1 MKKPLIV
8 LTGPTAAGK
17 THLSIS
23 LAKAVNGEIIS
34 ADSMQVYKYM
44 DIGSAKIR
52 PSEMQGVK
60 HYLVDELLPEEEFHI
75 VRFQQMAKAAMEEI
89 YAKGKIPILVG
100 GTGFYIQAITRDIDF
115 TQAEQED
122 GYRQE
127 LEKLAAEKGNEYL
140 HEMLLE
146 VDPVSAK
153 EIHANN
159 AKRVIRALEFY
170 HQNHSPISA
179 HNQEQKEHETP
190 YNLAYFVLNVPREL
204 LYKRI
209 DDRIDEML
217 NAGLLEEVQKLK
229 DMGKVLCVATSK
241 PENSAKEV
249 LDHFDLTKYFDFIG
263 GDTPD
268 HARKN
273 KTAVINFVMESMGI
287 ENKDDVIMV
296 GDTQYDVLGADESG
310 IKCIGVLYGYGQK
323 DKLEEAGAYILA
335 EKPSD
340 IAEMF

>member
-1 MKKPLIV
+1 MTYRERYTTV
-8 LTGPTAAGK
+8 GK
-17 THLSIS
+17 FEC
-23 LAKAVNGEIIS
+23 N
-34 ADSMQVYKYM
+34 VY
-44 DIGSAKIR
+44 D
-52 PSEMQGVK
+52 GVK
-60 HYLVDELLPEEEFHI
+60 DTL
-75 VRFQQMAKAAMEEI
+75 
-89 YAKGKIPILVG
+89 
-100 GTGFYIQAITRDIDF
+100 
-115 TQAEQED
+115 
-122 GYRQE
+122 
-127 LEKLAAEKGNEYL
+127 
-140 HEMLLE
+140 
-146 VDPVSAK
+146 
-153 EIHANN
+153 
-159 AKRVIRALEFY
+159 
-170 HQNHSPISA
+170 
-179 HNQEQKEHETP
+179 
-190 YNLAYFVLNVPREL
+190 
-204 LYKRI
+204 
-209 DDRIDEML
+209 
-217 NAGLLEEVQKLK
+217 QKLK